1 MKNKRIMALALV
13 SALTVSALVPSA
25 LAATANQGSNEETT
39 VQETAKGG
47 RHGKHGEKSSA
58 AEPENAIGKDA
69 AKEKALTD
77 AGVTAEQAGKVKA
90 RVSQTDDGTVIYKV
104 RFSFDGQ
111 SYSYQINAIT
121 GAVLDKSS
129 EAATERTGRQGSKHG
144 EKSSVAEPEN
154 AIGKDAAKEKAL
166 TDAGVTAEQA
176 GKVKARVSQ
185 TDDGTVIYTVH
196 FTYDGQRYSY
206 QINAITA
213 EILDKSSEAAA
224 ERADRQDNRGRHGN
238 RPEAEDE
245 AASTAA

>member
-1 MKNKRIMALALV
+1 MKNKHIMALALV

-25 LAATANQGSNEETT
+25 LAATANQDSGEETT

-47 RHGKHGEKSSA
+47 RHGKHSERSIV
-58 AEPENAIGKDA
+58 AEPENAIGKDT

-77 AGVTAEQAGKVKA
+77 AGVTVEQAGKVKA
-90 RVSQTDDGTVIYKV
+90 CVSQTDDGTVIYK
-104 RFSFDGQ
+104 
-111 SYSYQINAIT
+111 
-121 GAVLDKSS
+121 
-129 EAATERTGRQGSKHG
+129 
-144 EKSSVAEPEN
+144 
-154 AIGKDAAKEKAL
+154 
-166 TDAGVTAEQA
+166 
-176 GKVKARVSQ
+176 
-185 TDDGTVIYTVH
+185 VH

-245 AASTAA
+245 AASTAV